1 MAQKVEITIEVDGI
15 KKTVNSIKD
24 AEKAMK
30 GLGKETKKVAEE
42 NKFLADIKGKFADFK
57 KGVKGVTTGFKG
69 LKGAIAAT
77 GIGLLLIAIT
87 SLVAYFKNSE
97 EGSKKLAIAM
107 EAIGIIVGKI
117 TGFFSSLG
125 EKMVAVFSNPKQAI
139 LDLKDLIVENITNR
153 ITSLIDTFGFLGSAI
168 KKVFSG
174 DFSGALDDA
183 KAAGSSYVDSL
194 TGVKDTINKVG
205 EAAVEFGTSVVKA
218 VKEAIVTAEK
228 LVTGF
233 RNIRDEQQRL
243 IVENAELNKTMETQ
257 QRIAEDTTRGYEER
271 KLALEKVGEAQV
283 KLANNLAKQAKLEE
297 YNLKLQIQQ
306 EANYEKREELE
317 TSLAEAT
324 ATRIDAETALETK
337 KLEVSKITSE
347 LDAEELA
354 RKVSIQEMIDT
365 LRAEDIENQW
375 EKLYADLAIQEEQA
389 LAELTLLK
397 ATEAQK
403 QAVKDSFAKKREKT
417 AKEEAKFNKAIKKA
431 EHDAELDI
439 AIAGFSAI
447 SQLAGESSA
456 VGKAAAIAATTINT
470 YKGAQSAY
478 ADTPGG
484 PIIKGIAAAIAVAT
498 GVMSVKK
505 IVSTKIPGGGSSRG
519 GGGSVPSMPTAP
531 VIDPTVALEAAGEG
545 QDQNNEVTLG
555 TQSGSTGGVMR
566 AYVVSSEMSTQ
577 QEADAKINDLARL

>member
-1 MAQKVEITIEVDGI
+1 MAKVEITVEVDGI
-15 KKTVNSIKD
+15 KKTVNSLKD

-30 GLGKETKKVAEE
+30 DLGKETKKVAEE

-57 KGVKGVTTGFKG
+57 SGIKGATAGFKG

-117 TGFFSSLG
+117 TDFFSSLG
-125 EKMVAVFSNPKQAI
+125 EKMIAVFSNPKQAI

-218 VKEAIVTAEK
+218 VTEAINVADK
-228 LVTGF
+228 LVTSY
-233 RNIRDEQQRL
+233 RLIRDQQQKL
-243 IVENAELNKTMETQ
+243 IVENAELNKQMETQ

-271 KLALEKVGEAQV
+271 KAALEKVGEAQV

-297 YNLKLQIQQ
+297 YNLNLQIQQ
-306 EANYEKREELE
+306 EGNYEKREELE

-337 KLEVSKITSE
+337 KLEVGKITAE

-365 LRAEDIENQW
+365 LRNEDIENQW
-375 EKLYADLAIQEEQA
+375 TKLYADLAIQEEQA

-505 IVSTKIPGGGSSRG
+505 IISTKIPGGGSSRG

-531 VIDPTVALEAAGEG
+531 AIDPTVALEAAGEG

-555 TQSGSTGGVMR
+555 GQSGSTGGVMR

>member
-1 MAQKVEITIEVDGI
+1 MANKVEITIEVDGI
-15 KKTVNSIKD
+15 KKTVNSLKD

-42 NKFLADIKGKFADFK
+42 NSFLADAKKKWSDFKAGIKGA
-57 KGVKGVTTGFKG
+57 TTGFKG

-107 EAIGIIVGKI
+107 EAIGIVVGKI
-117 TGFFSSLG
+117 TGFFVTLG
-125 EKMVAVFSNPKQAI
+125 EKIINVFSNPKQAI
-139 LDLKDLIVENITNR
+139 IDLKDLIVENITNR
-153 ITSLIDTFGFLGSAI
+153 ITSLIETFGFLGSAI

-174 DFSGALDDA
+174 DFTGALDDA

-218 VKEAIVTAEK
+218 VKEAIVVADQ

-243 IVENAELNKTMETQ
+243 IVENAELNKTLETQ
-257 QRIAEDTTRGYEER
+257 QRIAEDTTRAYDER
-271 KLALEKVGEAQV
+271 KAALEKVGEAQV
-283 KLANNLAKQAKLEE
+283 KLAQNLEKQAKLEE
-297 YNLKLQIQQ
+297 ENLALQISQ
-306 EANYEKREELE
+306 EENYEKREELE
-317 TSLAEAT
+317 TQLAEAT

-337 KLEVSKITSE
+337 KLEVSKITAE

-365 LRAEDIENQW
+365 LRNEDIENQW
-375 EKLYADLAIQEEQA
+375 EKLYADLEIQEEQA

-397 ATEAQK
+397 ASEEQK
-403 QAVKDSFAKKREKT
+403 QAVKDSFAKKRKKT
-417 AKEEAKFNKAIKKA
+417 AEEEAKFNKAIKKA
-431 EHDAELDI
+431 EKDAELNI
-439 AIAGFSAI
+439 AEAGFAAI

-519 GGGSVPSMPTAP
+519 GGGSVPSMPNAP
-531 VIDPTVALEAAGEG
+531 AFDPTAALDAAAAGQQ
-545 QDQNNEVTLG
+545 QDNDIAINAAGGSTVRAFVVASEVTN
-555 TQSGSTGGVMR
+555 
-566 AYVVSSEMSTQ
+566 Q
-577 QEADAKINDLARL
+577 QEADARINELARL

>member
-1 MAQKVEITIEVDGI
+1 MANKVEITVEVDGI
-15 KKTVNSIKD
+15 KKTVSSLKD

-42 NKFLADIKGKFADFK
+42 NSFLADAKKKWSDFKAGIKGA
-57 KGVKGVTTGFKG
+57 TTGFKG

-107 EAIGIIVGKI
+107 EAIGIVVGKI
-117 TGFFSSLG
+117 TGFFASLG

-139 LDLKDLIVENITNR
+139 IDLKDLIVENITNR

-174 DFSGALDDA
+174 DFTGALDDA

-218 VKEAIVTAEK
+218 VKEAIVVAEK

-233 RNIRDEQQRL
+233 RNIRDQQQAL
-243 IVENAELNKTMETQ
+243 IVENAELNKTLETQ
-257 QRIAEDTTRGYEER
+257 QRIAEDTTRAYDER
-271 KLALEKVGEAQV
+271 KAALERVGEAQV
-283 KLANNLAKQAKLEE
+283 KLAQNLEKQAKLEE
-297 YNLKLQIQQ
+297 QNLALQISQ
-306 EANYEKREELE
+306 EENYEKREELE
-317 TSLAEAT
+317 TQLAEAT

-337 KLEVSKITSE
+337 KLEVSKITAE

-365 LRAEDIENQW
+365 LRNEDIENQW
-375 EKLYADLAIQEEQA
+375 EKLYADLEIQEEQA

-397 ATEAQK
+397 ASEEQK
-403 QAVKDSFAKKREKT
+403 QAVKDSFAKKRKKT
-417 AKEEAKFNKAIKKA
+417 AEEEAKFNKAIKKA
-431 EHDAELDI
+431 EKDAELNI
-439 AIAGFSAI
+439 AEAGFNAI

-519 GGGSVPSMPTAP
+519 GGGSVPSMPNAP
-531 VIDPTVALEAAGEG
+531 AFDPTAALDAAAAGQQ
-545 QDQNNEVTLG
+545 QDNDIAINAAGGSTVRAFVVASEVTN
-555 TQSGSTGGVMR
+555 
-566 AYVVSSEMSTQ
+566 Q
-577 QEADAKINDLARL
+577 QEADSRINELARL

>member
-1 MAQKVEITIEVDGI
+1 MANKVEITIEVDGI
-15 KKTVNSIKD
+15 KKTVNSLKD

-42 NKFLADIKGKFADFK
+42 NSFLADAKKKWSDFKAGIKGA
-57 KGVKGVTTGFKG
+57 TTGFKG

-107 EAIGIIVGKI
+107 EAIGIVVGKI
-117 TGFFSSLG
+117 TGFFVTLG
-125 EKMVAVFSNPKQAI
+125 EKIINVFSNPKQSI
-139 LDLKDLIVENITNR
+139 IDLKNLIVENITNR

-174 DFSGALDDA
+174 DFTGALDDA

-218 VKEAIVTAEK
+218 VKEAIVVADQ

-243 IVENAELNKTMETQ
+243 IVENAELNKTLETQ
-257 QRIAEDTTRGYEER
+257 QRIAEDTTRAYDER
-271 KLALEKVGEAQV
+271 KAALEKVGEAQV
-283 KLANNLAKQAKLEE
+283 KLAQNLEKQAKLEE
-297 YNLKLQIQQ
+297 ENLALQISQ
-306 EANYEKREELE
+306 EENYEKREELE
-317 TSLAEAT
+317 TQLAEAT

-337 KLEVSKITSE
+337 KLEVSKITAE

-365 LRAEDIENQW
+365 LRNEDIENQW
-375 EKLYADLAIQEEQA
+375 EKLYADLEIQEEQA

-397 ATEAQK
+397 ASEEEK
-403 QAVKDSFAKKREKT
+403 NKVRDSFSKKRKKT
-417 AKEEAKFNKAIKKA
+417 AEEEKKFNDAIKKA
-431 EHDAELDI
+431 EKDAELNI
-439 AIAGFSAI
+439 AEAGFAAI

-519 GGGSVPSMPTAP
+519 GGGSVPSMPNAP
-531 VIDPTVALEAAGEG
+531 AFDPTAALDAAAAGQQ
-545 QDQNNEVTLG
+545 QDNDIAINAAGGSTVRAFVVASEVTN
-555 TQSGSTGGVMR
+555 
-566 AYVVSSEMSTQ
+566 Q
-577 QEADAKINDLARL
+577 QEADARINELARL

>member
-1 MAQKVEITIEVDGI
+1 MAQKVEITIEVDGV

-42 NKFLADIKGKFADFK
+42 NKFLADAKSKFADFK
-57 KGVKGVTTGFKG
+57 KGIKGATAGFKG

-77 GIGLLLIAIT
+77 GIGLLLVAIT
-87 SLVAYFKNSE
+87 SLVSYFKNSE

-107 EAIGIIVGKI
+107 EALGIITGKI
-117 TGFFSSLG
+117 SDFFASLG
-125 EKMVAVFSNPKQAI
+125 EKIISVFSDPKQAI
-139 LDLKDLIVENITNR
+139 IDLKNLIVENITNR

-194 TGVKDTINKVG
+194 TGVKNTIDKVG
-205 EAAVEFGTSVVKA
+205 EAAVEFGTSVVTA
-218 VKEAIVTAEK
+218 VKEAIIVADK

-243 IVENAELNKTMETQ
+243 IVENAELNKTLETQ
-257 QRIAEDTTRGYEER
+257 QRIAEDTTRSYDER
-271 KLALEKVGEAQV
+271 KEALEKVGEAQLQ
-283 KLANNLAKQAKLEE
+283 LAKNLEKQAKLEE
-297 YNLKLQIQQ
+297 DNLKLQISQ
-306 EANYEKREELE
+306 EGNYEKREELE

-324 ATRIDAETALETK
+324 AARIDAETALETK
-337 KLEVSKITSE
+337 KLEVSKITAE

-365 LRAEDIENQW
+365 LRNEDIENQW
-375 EKLYADLAIQEEQA
+375 TKLYADLAIQEEQA

-397 ATEAQK
+397 ATEDQK
-403 QAVKDSFAKKREKT
+403 QAVRDSFAKKRKKT
-417 AKEEAKFNKAIKKA
+417 AEEEAKFNKAIKKA
-431 EHDAELDI
+431 ENDAELDI
-439 AIAGFSAI
+439 AAAGFAAI

-505 IVSTKIPGGGSSRG
+505 IVSTKIPGGGGGSARG
-519 GGGSVPSMPTAP
+519 GSLPSLPAGP
-531 VIDPTVALEAAGEG
+531 AFDPTVALDAATEG
-545 QDQNNEVTLG
+545 QEQDNQLTLNN
-555 TQSGSTGGVMR
+555 QSSVVR
-566 AYVVSSEMSTQ
+566 AYVVSSEVTDQ
-577 QEADAKINDLARL
+577 QEADSRINELARL

>member
-1 MAQKVEITIEVDGI
+1 MANKVEITIEVDGI
-15 KKTVNSIKD
+15 KKTVNSLKD

-57 KGVKGVTTGFKG
+57 SGVKGVTTGFKG

-87 SLVAYFKNSE
+87 SLISYFKNSE

-117 TGFFSSLG
+117 TDVFSFLG
-125 EKMVAVFSNPKQAI
+125 EKIVGVFSNPKQAI
-139 LDLKDLIVENITNR
+139 IDLKNLIVQNITNR

-218 VKEAIVTAEK
+218 VTEAIDVADK
-228 LVTGF
+228 LVTNY
-233 RNIRDEQQRL
+233 RNIRDQQQKL
-243 IVENAELNKTMETQ
+243 IVENAELNKQMETQ
-257 QRIAEDTTRGYEER
+257 QRIAEDTTRSYDER
-271 KLALEKVGEAQV
+271 KAALEKVGEAQL
-283 KLANNLAKQAKLEE
+283 KLAKNLEKEAKLKE
-297 YNLKLQIQQ
+297 NDLKLQIQQ
-306 EANYEKREELE
+306 EANYEKKEALE
-317 TSLAEAT
+317 DSLAEAT

-337 KLEVSKITSE
+337 KLEVSKITAE

-365 LRAEDIENQW
+365 LRIEDIENQW
-375 EKLYADLAIQEEQA
+375 LKLEEELKLQEAKALADLALLKGTEEQK
-389 LAELTLLK
+389 K
-397 ATEAQK
+397 AIE
-403 QAVKDSFAKKREKT
+403 DSFAKKRK
-417 AKEEAKFNKAIKKA
+417 KSVEEEVKFNKAIKKA
-431 EHDAELDI
+431 EKDAELNI
-439 AIAGFSAI
+439 AEAGFNAI

-505 IVSTKIPGGGSSRG
+505 IVSTKIPGGKSA
-519 GGGSVPSMPTAP
+519 GGGSVPSMPAAP
-531 VIDPTVALEAAGEG
+531 AFDPTAALDAASEG
-545 QDQNNEVTLG
+545 QEQDNQLTLNNQNSV
-555 TQSGSTGGVMR
+555 VR
-566 AYVVSSEMSTQ
+566 AYVVSSEVTDQ
-577 QEADAKINDLARL
+577 QEADSRINELARL

>member
-1 MAQKVEITIEVDGI
+1 MANKVEITVEVDGI
-15 KKTVNSIKD
+15 KKTVSSIKD

-42 NKFLADIKGKFADFK
+42 NSFLADAKKKWSDFKAGIKGA
-57 KGVKGVTTGFKG
+57 TTGFKG

-107 EAIGIIVGKI
+107 EAIGIVVGKI

-153 ITSLIDTFGFLGSAI
+153 ITSLIETFGFLGSAI

-174 DFSGALDDA
+174 DFTGALDDA

-218 VKEAIVTAEK
+218 VKEAIVVADQ

-243 IVENAELNKTMETQ
+243 IVENAELNKTLETQ
-257 QRIAEDTTRGYEER
+257 QRIAEDTTRAYDER
-271 KLALEKVGEAQV
+271 KAALEKVGEAQV
-283 KLANNLAKQAKLEE
+283 KLAQNLEKQAKLEE
-297 YNLKLQIQQ
+297 ENLALQISQ
-306 EANYEKREELE
+306 EENYEKREELE
-317 TSLAEAT
+317 TQLAEAT

-337 KLEVSKITSE
+337 KLEVSKITAE

-365 LRAEDIENQW
+365 LRNEDIENQW
-375 EKLYADLAIQEEQA
+375 EKLYADLEIQEEQA

-397 ATEAQK
+397 ASEEEK
-403 QAVKDSFAKKREKT
+403 NKVRDSFSKKRKKT
-417 AKEEAKFNKAIKKA
+417 AEEEKKFNDAIKKA
-431 EHDAELDI
+431 EKDAELNI
-439 AIAGFSAI
+439 AEAGFAAI

-498 GVMSVKK
+498 GVMSVK
-505 IVSTKIPGGGSSRG
+505 
-519 GGGSVPSMPTAP
+519 P
-531 VIDPTVALEAAGEG
+531 V
-545 QDQNNEVTLG
+545 EVQYL
-555 TQSGSTGGVMR
+555 QCLMH
-566 AYVVSSEMSTQ
+566 Q
-577 QEADAKINDLARL
+577 PLILLQH

>member
-1 MAQKVEITIEVDGI
+1 MANKVEITIEVDGI
-15 KKTVNSIKD
+15 KKTVNSLKD

-57 KGVKGVTTGFKG
+57 KGIKGATTGFKG

-87 SLVAYFKNSE
+87 SLVSYFKNSE

-117 TGFFSSLG
+117 TDFFSVLG

-139 LDLKDLIVENITNR
+139 IDLKNLIVENITNR

-218 VKEAIVTAEK
+218 VKQAIVVADQ

-243 IVENAELNKTMETQ
+243 IVENAELNKTLETQ

-271 KLALEKVGEAQV
+271 KAALELVGEAQV
-283 KLANNLAKQAKLEE
+283 KLAENLERQAKLEE
-297 YNLKLQIQQ
+297 ANLKLQIQQ
-306 EANYEKREELE
+306 ESNYEKREELE

-324 ATRIDAETALETK
+324 ASRIDAETALETK
-337 KLEVSKITSE
+337 KLEVSKITAE

-365 LRAEDIENQW
+365 LRNEDIENQW

-397 ATEAQK
+397 ATEDQK
-403 QAVKDSFAKKREKT
+403 QAVKDSFAKKRKKT
-417 AKEEAKFNKAIKKA
+417 AEEEAKFNKAMKKA
-431 EHDAELDI
+431 EGDAELNI
-439 AIAGFSAI
+439 AEAGFAAI

-505 IVSTKIPGGGSSRG
+505 IVSTKIPGGKSA
-519 GGGSVPSMPTAP
+519 GGGSVPSMPNAP
-531 VIDPTVALEAAGEG
+531 AFDPTAALDAATEG
-545 QDQNNEVTLG
+545 QEQDNQLTLNN
-555 TQSGSTGGVMR
+555 QSNVVR
-566 AYVVSSEMSTQ
+566 AYVVSSEVTDQ
-577 QEADAKINDLARL
+577 QEADSRINELARL

>member
-1 MAQKVEITIEVDGI
+1 MAKVEITVEVDGI
-15 KKTVNSIKD
+15 KKTVNSLKD

-30 GLGKETKKVAEE
+30 DLGKETKKVAEE

-57 KGVKGVTTGFKG
+57 SGVKGVTTGFKG

-87 SLVAYFKNSE
+87 SLISYFKNSE

-125 EKMVAVFSNPKQAI
+125 EKIVAVFSNPKQAI

-153 ITSLIDTFGFLGSAI
+153 ITSLIETFGFLGSAI
-168 KKVFSG
+168 KKVFEG
-174 DFSGALDDA
+174 DFSGAMDSA
-183 KAAGSSYVDSL
+183 KAAGSSFVDSM

-205 EAAVEFGTSVVKA
+205 EAAVTIFNEVVVA
-218 VKEAIVTAEK
+218 VKEAIVVADK
-228 LVTGF
+228 LVTGY

-243 IVENAELNKTMETQ
+243 IVENAELNKQMETQ

-337 KLEVSKITSE
+337 KLEVSKITAE

-375 EKLYADLAIQEEQA
+375 TKLYADLAIQEEQA

-447 SQLAGESSA
+447 SQLAGESSS

-505 IVSTKIPGGGSSRG
+505 IISTKIPGGGSSRG
-519 GGGSVPSMPTAP
+519 GSVPSMPTAP
-531 VIDPTVALEAAGEG
+531 PIDPTIALEAAGEG

-555 TQSGSTGGVMR
+555 GQSGSTGGVMR

>member
-1 MAQKVEITIEVDGI
+1 MANKVEITIEVDGI
-15 KKTVNSIKD
+15 KKTVNSLKD

-57 KGVKGVTTGFKG
+57 SGIKGATTGFKG

-87 SLVAYFKNSE
+87 SLVSYFKNSE

-117 TGFFSSLG
+117 TDFFSVLG

-139 LDLKDLIVENITNR
+139 IDLKNLIVENITNR

-218 VKEAIVTAEK
+218 VKQAIVVADQ

-243 IVENAELNKTMETQ
+243 IVENAELNKTLETQ

-271 KLALEKVGEAQV
+271 KAALELVGEAQV
-283 KLANNLAKQAKLEE
+283 KLAENLEKQAKLEE
-297 YNLKLQIQQ
+297 ANLALQIQQ
-306 EANYEKREELE
+306 ESNYEKREELE

-324 ATRIDAETALETK
+324 ASRIDAETALETK
-337 KLEVSKITSE
+337 KLEVSKITAE

-365 LRAEDIENQW
+365 LRNEDIENQW

-397 ATEAQK
+397 ATEDQK
-403 QAVKDSFAKKREKT
+403 QAVKDSFAKKRKKT
-417 AKEEAKFNKAIKKA
+417 AEEEAKFNKAMKKA
-431 EHDAELDI
+431 EGDAELNI
-439 AIAGFSAI
+439 AEAGFAAI

-505 IVSTKIPGGGSSRG
+505 IVSTKIPGGKSA
-519 GGGSVPSMPTAP
+519 GGGSVPSMPNAP
-531 VIDPTVALEAAGEG
+531 AFDPTAALDAATEG
-545 QDQNNEVTLG
+545 QEQDNQLTLNN
-555 TQSGSTGGVMR
+555 QSNVVR
-566 AYVVSSEMSTQ
+566 AYVVSSEVTDQ
-577 QEADAKINDLARL
+577 QEADSRINELARL

>member
-1 MAQKVEITIEVDGI
+1 MANKVEITVEVDGI
-15 KKTVNSIKD
+15 KKTVNSLKD

-42 NKFLADIKGKFADFK
+42 NSFLADAKKKWSDFKAGIKGA
-57 KGVKGVTTGFKG
+57 TTGFKG

-87 SLVAYFKNSE
+87 SLIAYFKNSE

-139 LDLKDLIVENITNR
+139 IDLKNLIVENITNR

-174 DFSGALDDA
+174 DFTGALDDA

-218 VKEAIVTAEK
+218 VKEAIVVADQ

-243 IVENAELNKTMETQ
+243 IVENAELNKTLETQ
-257 QRIAEDTTRGYEER
+257 QRIAEDTTRAYDER
-271 KLALEKVGEAQV
+271 KAALEKVGEAQV
-283 KLANNLAKQAKLEE
+283 KLAQNLEKQAKLEE
-297 YNLKLQIQQ
+297 ENLALQISQ
-306 EANYEKREELE
+306 EENYEKREELE
-317 TSLAEAT
+317 TQLAEAT

-337 KLEVSKITSE
+337 KLEVSKITAE

-365 LRAEDIENQW
+365 LRNEDIENQW
-375 EKLYADLAIQEEQA
+375 EKLYADLEIQEEQA

-397 ATEAQK
+397 ASEEEK
-403 QAVKDSFAKKREKT
+403 NKVRDSFSKKRKKT
-417 AKEEAKFNKAIKKA
+417 AEEEKKFNDAIKKA
-431 EHDAELDI
+431 EKDAELNI
-439 AIAGFSAI
+439 AEAGFAAI

-519 GGGSVPSMPTAP
+519 GGGSVPSMPNAP
-531 VIDPTVALEAAGEG
+531 AFDPTAALDAAAAGQQ
-545 QDQNNEVTLG
+545 QDNDIAINAAGGSTVRAFVVASEVTN
-555 TQSGSTGGVMR
+555 
-566 AYVVSSEMSTQ
+566 Q
-577 QEADAKINDLARL
+577 QEADARINELARL

>member
-15 KKTVNSIKD
+15 KKTVSSIKD

-57 KGVKGVTTGFKG
+57 KGIKGATTGFKG

-117 TGFFSSLG
+117 TDFFSTLG
-125 EKMVAVFSNPKQAI
+125 EKIVSVFSNPKQAI
-139 LDLKDLIVENITNR
+139 IDLKNLIVENITNR

-205 EAAVEFGTSVVKA
+205 EAAVEFGTTVVKA
-218 VKEAIVTAEK
+218 VKEAIVVAEK

-233 RNIRDEQQRL
+233 RNIRDQQQAL
-243 IVENAELNKTMETQ
+243 IVENAELNKTLETQ
-257 QRIAEDTTRGYEER
+257 QRIAEDTTRAYDER
-271 KLALEKVGEAQV
+271 KAALEKVGEAQV
-283 KLANNLAKQAKLEE
+283 KLAENLEKQAKLEE
-297 YNLKLQIQQ
+297 ANLALQISQ
-306 EANYEKREELE
+306 ESNYEKREELE
-317 TSLAEAT
+317 TQLAEAT

-337 KLEVSKITSE
+337 KLEVSKITAE

-375 EKLYADLAIQEEQA
+375 EKLYADLEIQEEQA

-397 ATEAQK
+397 ATEEQK
-403 QAVKDSFAKKREKT
+403 QAVKDSFAKKRKKT
-417 AKEEAKFNKAIKKA
+417 AEEEAKFNKAMKKA
-431 EHDAELDI
+431 EKDAELNI
-439 AIAGFSAI
+439 AEAGFQAI
-447 SQLAGESSA
+447 SMLAGESSA

-505 IVSTKIPGGGSSRG
+505 IVSTKIPGGGSA
-519 GGGSVPSMPTAP
+519 GGGSVPSMPNAP
-531 VIDPTVALEAAGEG
+531 AFDPTAALDAQAEG
-545 QDQNNEVTLG
+545 QDQDNQLTLNNQNQVT
-555 TQSGSTGGVMR
+555 R
-566 AYVVSSEMSTQ
+566 AYVVASEVTNQ
-577 QEADAKINDLARL
+577 QEADARISDLARL

>member
-1 MAQKVEITIEVDGI
+1 MANKVEITVEVDGI
-15 KKTVNSIKD
+15 KKTVSSLKD

-42 NKFLADIKGKFADFK
+42 NSFLADAKKKWSDFKSGIKGA
-57 KGVKGVTTGFKG
+57 TTGFKG

-107 EAIGIIVGKI
+107 EAIGIVVGKI
-117 TGFFSSLG
+117 TGFFATLG
-125 EKMVAVFSNPKQAI
+125 EKIITVFSNPKQSI
-139 LDLKDLIVENITNR
+139 IDLKNLIVENITNR

-174 DFSGALDDA
+174 DFTGALDDA

-218 VKEAIVTAEK
+218 VKEAIVVADQ

-233 RNIRDEQQRL
+233 RNIRDQQQEL
-243 IVENAELNKTMETQ
+243 IVQNAELNKTLETQ
-257 QRIAEDTTRGYEER
+257 QRIAEDTTRAYDER
-271 KLALEKVGEAQV
+271 KAALERVGEAQV
-283 KLANNLAKQAKLEE
+283 KLAQNLEKQAKLEE
-297 YNLKLQIQQ
+297 QNLALQISQ
-306 EANYEKREELE
+306 EENYEKREELE
-317 TSLAEAT
+317 TQLAEAT

-337 KLEVSKITSE
+337 KLEVSKITAE

-375 EKLYADLAIQEEQA
+375 EKLYADLEIQEEQA

-397 ATEAQK
+397 ATEEQK
-403 QAVKDSFAKKREKT
+403 QAVKDSFAKKRKKT
-417 AKEEAKFNKAIKKA
+417 AEEEAKFNKAMKKA
-431 EHDAELDI
+431 EKDAELNI
-439 AIAGFSAI
+439 AEAGFQAI
-447 SQLAGESSA
+447 SMLAGESSA

-519 GGGSVPSMPTAP
+519 GGGSVPSMPNAP
-531 VIDPTVALEAAGEG
+531 AFDPTAALDAAAAGQE
-545 QDQNNEVTLG
+545 QDNDIAVNAAG
-555 TQSGSTGGVMR
+555 GSTVR
-566 AYVVSSEMSTQ
+566 AYVVSSEVTNQ
-577 QEADAKINDLARL
+577 QEADSRINELARL